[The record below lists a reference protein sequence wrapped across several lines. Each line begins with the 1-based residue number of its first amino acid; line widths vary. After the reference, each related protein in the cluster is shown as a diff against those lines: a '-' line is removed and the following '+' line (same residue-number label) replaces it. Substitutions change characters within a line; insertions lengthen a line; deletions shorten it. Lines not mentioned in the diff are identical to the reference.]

1 MGDIDIKQVDTHIF
15 TNYNLGKD
23 QHATR
28 KNNMVLDGQTRF
40 GSFLRQS
47 PRDFIRSFPAV
58 TISCEFFLGVRLQC
72 RPMTSRVHGFINSFD
87 SSFLVSTIC

>member
-1 MGDIDIKQVDTHIF
+1 MGDIDIKQVDTHIS

-28 KNNMVLDGQTRF
+28 KNNMVHDGQTRF
-40 GSFLRQS
+40 GSFLGQS

-58 TISCEFFLGVRLQC
+58 TISCEFFLEARLQC
-72 RPMTSRVHGFINSFD
+72 WPMTSRIHWFVNSFD
-87 SSFLVSTIC
+87 SSFLVATIC